1 MIAYGISQEN
11 ISRMEKLKLHN
22 SGEEKD
28 FTLRLR
34 NPGWSTACEIRING
48 LRIKAESEQ
57 GYFYILRKW
66 KNGDTVQLKF
76 GITAQLVYANTYV
89 EDDAGKVA
97 VMRGPVVFA

>member
-1 MIAYGISQEN
+1 MEYHRKISHGWKIE
-11 ISRMEKLKLHN
+11 ITY

-66 KNGDTVQLKF
+66 KMEILFN
-76 GITAQLVYANTYV
+76 
-89 EDDAGKVA
+89 
-97 VMRGPVVFA
+97 